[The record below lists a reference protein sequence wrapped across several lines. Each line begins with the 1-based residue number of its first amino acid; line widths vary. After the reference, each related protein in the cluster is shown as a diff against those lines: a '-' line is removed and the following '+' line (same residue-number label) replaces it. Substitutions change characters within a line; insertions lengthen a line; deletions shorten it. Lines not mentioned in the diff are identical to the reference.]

1 MRSNFGCIRDVRSLK
16 SEAYLLYV
24 SILSDRTTKK
34 TTKRTS
40 KMYKLFRD
48 SSLRLE
54 VDFIRSQKIQG
65 FRDVHNILV
74 IDDEKPI
81 WRLLQE
87 ALTRSGYQVRTA
99 SGGREGLRLF
109 DDELFDL
116 VITDI
121 VMPDI
126 DGHTVARHIRDSDR
140 PHTPIMG
147 ISGTPWLLKGDEFDH
162 VLPKPFSLKTLE
174 KAVEDMVSPASARQT
189 ASKR

>member
-1 MRSNFGCIRDVRSLK
+1 
-16 SEAYLLYV
+16 
-24 SILSDRTTKK
+24 
-34 TTKRTS
+34 
-40 KMYKLFRD
+40 MYKLFRD

-65 FRDVHNILV
+65 FRDVHHILV

-87 ALTRSGYQVRTA
+87 ALTRSGYQVKTA